1 MCKGALLGQ
10 ELLQCQSSVLGV
22 WPSAAGCCHNQSSPL
37 CHENAVLIFL
47 MCGGEILKATRPQT
61 LKTGDI
67 TWLSSAWT
75 VFWLSG
81 LGFELQEFLR
91 AF

>member
-1 MCKGALLGQ
+1 M
-10 ELLQCQSSVLGV
+10 
-22 WPSAAGCCHNQSSPL
+22 
-37 CHENAVLIFL
+37 LIFL
-47 MCGGEILKATRPQT
+47 MCADERLRPQA
-61 LKTGDI
+61 LKTADI
-67 TWLSSAWT
+67 KWLSSAWT